1 MEMLLWFFIHNYLFE
16 MFSMRTQLI
25 MKKGIY
31 AAGGEKRFI
40 FPRGHITL
48 ILF

>member
-16 MFSMRTQLI
+16 MFSMRTQLM
-25 MKKGIY
+25 MKKGIH
-31 AAGGEKRFI
+31 AAGREKKI
-40 FPRGHITL
+40 YLSPRHITL